1 MRAAYES
8 MSCHPCI
15 LQTLLG
21 QVDKGMPSLRIFILC
36 NVHVAISHGICPR
49 VKEGALY
56 FAPNCVFGK
65 DKGTVCFCVL
75 KALLTKFEIFLFFY

>member
-1 MRAAYES
+1 MRAAYEN

-65 DKGTVCFCVL
+65 DKEAKKAVAAYLILSTVD
-75 KALLTKFEIFLFFY
+75 EHSIF

>member
-1 MRAAYES
+1 

-56 FAPNCVFGK
+56 CVFGK
-65 DKGTVCFCVL
+65 DKEARKAVAAYLILSTVD
-75 KALLTKFEIFLFFY
+75 EHSIF